1 MLWQTRSPS
10 RWQWERVSQAHRPR
24 TDPLVILCLA
34 RGQPGVAQP
43 IVEKLLQRQPNNLI
57 ALTAQARLQF
67 ARRAH
72 EAAFQT
78 YQKLLSLNPD
88 MQPDPRIGLGL
99 CAWVLGDRERA
110 RAAWER
116 SLQRVGRKAQSVADL
131 SGSTIMGFII
141 AARVGIVEY
150 G

>member
-1 MLWQTRSPS
+1 MSGSRTAKPS
-10 RWQWERVSQAHRPR
+10 SAHGGKAASTSTEQYLRIDS
-24 TDPLVILCLA
+24 TGKSHIVQSEPL
-34 RGQPGVAQP
+34 
-43 IVEKLLQRQPNNLI
+43 LI
-57 ALTAQARLQF
+57 DQARLQF

-88 MQPDPRIGLGL
+88 MAPDPRIGLGL

-116 SLQRVGRKAQSVADL
+116 SLQRVSQPS
-131 SGSTIMGFII
+131 S
-141 AARVGIVEY
+141 
-150 G
+150 